1 MRRRRRRRT
10 FKRMLRESRL
20 VKRLA
25 TWLGYVDDDVLF
37 RAESEAKHWRVVA
50 RRYSEEYVELAKEFG
65 IPMVDE
71 DAIYK

>member
-1 MRRRRRRRT
+1 MRKRRRT
-10 FKRMLRESRL
+10 FRRAIRESRL

-25 TWLGYVDDDVLF
+25 SWLGYVDDDVLF
-37 RAESEAKHWRVVA
+37 RAESEAKHWRAVA

-65 IPMVDE
+65 IQLVDE